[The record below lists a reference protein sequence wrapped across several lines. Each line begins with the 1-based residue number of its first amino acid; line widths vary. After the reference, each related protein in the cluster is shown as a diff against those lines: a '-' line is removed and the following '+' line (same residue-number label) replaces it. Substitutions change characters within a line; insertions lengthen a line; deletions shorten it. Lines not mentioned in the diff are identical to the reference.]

1 MSQQR
6 FFFSTNQ
13 ALKRGY
19 RIAAECKIRS
29 LNPILDIYGII
40 SSCERIKFAP
50 DNLEVEKFPIILD
63 AKDKIARVYIEHADN
78 ICVHQGTERVKAFV
92 QQRYHIIVL
101 IKTFLGTKFRCFLCR
116 RFAAQKIQPVM
127 TPLPACRFLTDS
139 AKYPLVKKVD
149 FFGLFYIEDAKG
161 QNEKHN
167 GLILTCLFTWCVH
180 LEACPDLDT
189 DIFLNAYRR
198 FVSRRCQP
206 TTMLSDNGKTFIGAS
221 DELKKCV
228 NCINKNKI
236 YKAMAA
242 TNRTWKFNP
251 PCGHH
256 FGGIWSAWSR
266 PRNALFTIDAFR
278 LQKNV
283 ACCVQDNFGRYWTS
297 KH

>member
-1 MSQQR
+1 M
-6 FFFSTNQ
+6 
-13 ALKRGY
+13 
-19 RIAAECKIRS
+19 
-29 LNPILDIYGII
+29 
-40 SSCERIKFAP
+40 KFAP
-50 DNLEVEKFPIILD
+50 DNLEVEKFLIILD

-78 ICVHQGTERVKAFV
+78 ICVHQGTDRVKAFV

-101 IKTFLGTKFRCFLCR
+101 IKTFLSTKFRSFFCR
-116 RFAAQKIQPVM
+116 RFAAQNIQSVM

-139 AKYPLVKKVD
+139 AKYPLVKIEVD

-161 QNEKHN
+161 QIEKHN

-180 LEACPDLDT
+180 LKACLDLDT

-206 TTMLSDNGKTFIGAS
+206 TTMLSDNGKSFIGAS

-228 NCINKNKI
+228 NRLDKNKI
-236 YKAMAA
+236 YIAMAA
-242 TNRTWKFNP
+242 TNKTWKFNP
-251 PCGHH
+251 PCGPH

-266 PRNALFTIDAFR
+266 PLNALFTINASR

-283 ACCVQDNFGRYWTS
+283 AWCVQDNFGRFWTS
-297 KH
+297 NH